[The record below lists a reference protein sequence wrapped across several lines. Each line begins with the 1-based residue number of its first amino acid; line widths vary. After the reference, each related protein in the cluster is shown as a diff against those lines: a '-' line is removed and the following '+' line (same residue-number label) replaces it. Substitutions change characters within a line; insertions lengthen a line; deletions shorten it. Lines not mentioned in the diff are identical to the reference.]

1 MHGAALGGLGAD
13 GVEEDQNHRDLP
25 TQPQLLQNYPNPFNP
40 NTTILYQ
47 LPVGRC
53 VQLTIYNLAG
63 QIVRRLVKEVQAGTY
78 RVVWNGRDARDK
90 QLGIGGVPY
99 RVRIGTFEKTR
110 HMVVVK

>member
-13 GVEEDQNHRDLP
+13 GVEKDQNHKDLP

-63 QIVRRLVKEVQAGTY
+63 RSF
-78 RVVWNGRDARDK
+78 DAW
-90 QLGIGGVPY
+90 
-99 RVRIGTFEKTR
+99 
-110 HMVVVK
+110 

>member
-1 MHGAALGGLGAD
+1 MHGAPLGRLGAD
-13 GVEEDQNHRDLP
+13 GVEEDQEHKDLP

-40 NTTILYQ
+40 NTLS
-47 LPVGRC
+47 VACGAE

-90 QLGIGGVPY
+90 HLGSGGVPY
-99 RVRIGTFEKTR
+99 RLQVGTFEKTR